1 MKNEKFEEIEARID
15 NLRQDYESGASAIA
29 LEGAEIMARACA
41 SFGGD
46 IERLQAL
53 KKQIFEAKPAMA
65 ALKNLAT
72 AAFSIADKSDF
83 QASADD
89 IYKKT
94 EAKFKIARKNA
105 RLAAKKKIKSLKLKK
120 ALTCSYSSAVV
131 ELIKDIGSKE
141 ANFRLVAIES
151 KWKGNRYGEK
161 VCEEIRASGGKC
173 NIAPDDKIAE
183 AADECDFAII
193 GADAFNSEG
202 DAVNGVPSK
211 SIAESVKM
219 LGKPFFVVAES
230 YKKSGELIVEE
241 GFETIDAEL
250 IDEILTDDVFY

>member
-1 MKNEKFEEIEARID
+1 MKNEKFKEIEARID
-15 NLRQDYESGASAIA
+15 DLRKDYESGASSIA
-29 LEGAEIMARACA
+29 LKGAEIMAQACA

-53 KKQIFEAKPAMA
+53 KQRIIEAKPAMA
-65 ALKNLAT
+65 ALKNLAA
-72 AAFSIADKSDF
+72 AAFTVAEKSDF
-83 QASADD
+83 QANADD

-105 RLAAKKKIKSLKLKK
+105 RLAAKKKIKRLKLKK

-131 ELIKDIGSKE
+131 ELIKDLAGE
-141 ANFRLVAIES
+141 VCDFRLVAIES
-151 KWKGNRYGEK
+151 KWKGKRYGAK
-161 VCEEIRASGGKC
+161 VCEALRASGGKC
-173 NIAPDDKIAE
+173 NIAPDDKTTE
-183 AADECDFAII
+183 TAAECDFAII
-193 GADAFNSEG
+193 GADAFNSAG
-202 DAVNGVPSK
+202 DAINGVPSK
-211 SIAESVKM
+211 ALAESVNK

-250 IDEILTDDVFY
+250 IDEILTDDVF